1 MKKIFLIKSLIA
13 ENANTFSH
21 LTNLWNRLHHVY
33 LSSSSSLLHHHH
45 HHPHRHHHH
54 HHPHHH
60 HHHPYHRH
68 HHYHHCHGDHPHHDI
83 NVTVAIINVG
93 AQRLPN
99 GVELMEAKK
108 REIGRSDKRKK
119 CLDLD
124 HNDHSDQRYH
134 HHHCHYDFSLKG

>member
-1 MKKIFLIKSLIA
+1 MSEIA
-13 ENANTFSH
+13 A
-21 LTNLWNRLHHVY
+21 LTKRGVGIVGKVAT
-33 LSSSSSLLHHHH
+33 SSIGRVWHAYG
-45 HHPHRHHHH
+45 R
-54 HHPHHH
+54 PHHH
-60 HHHPYHRH
+60 HHRH
-68 HHYHHCHGDHPHHDI
+68 HHCHGDHPHHDI

-134 HHHCHYDFSLKG
+134 HHHCHYDLA